1 MFELEEIARRLIEGE
16 EAQTCE
22 MVRQALDKGASAS
35 EILNNGLLAGMNE
48 VGVRFKQAD
57 MFIPEVLLSAR
68 AMQAG
73 VVLIKPVLMQE
84 KFENLGTVVL
94 GTVKDDIHEI
104 GKNLVGIML
113 SGAGFEV
120 IDLGI
125 NVSPQKFV
133 ETAITK
139 QAKIIAMSSLLTTT
153 MNYMK
158 DTVEQLKEAGF
169 GGKIKTLVG
178 GAVVTQRYA
187 DEIGADGYAPEAA
200 SAISMA
206 REILAID

>member
-1 MFELEEIARRLIEGE
+1 MFELEEIAGRLIEGE
-16 EAQTCE
+16 EDQTRD
-22 MVRQALDKGASAS
+22 MVKQALDKGISAS

-48 VGVRFKQAD
+48 VGERFKQAD
-57 MFIPEVLLSAR
+57 MFIPEVLMSAR

-73 VVLIKPVLMQE
+73 VAVLQPVLAQE
-84 KFENLGTVVL
+84 KFENLGRVVL

-120 IDLGI
+120 IDLGT
-125 NVSPQKFV
+125 NVPPEKFI
-133 ETAITK
+133 EAAIEK
-139 QAKIIAMSSLLTTT
+139 KARIIAMSSLLTTT

-158 DTVEQLKEAGF
+158 DTIEQLKEAGL

-200 SAISMA
+200 SAIARA
-206 REILAID
+206 REILAAG